1 MSDTNRHFG
10 GVFIKTLGCKVN
22 QAESRTL
29 SEALLEAGA
38 MLTPEAAAEIIVI
51 DTCTV
56 TAEADRKVRKYIR
69 RAVESANCRK
79 VLVTGCLA
87 RMDAAQA
94 VAFGSKVEVLA
105 DKDAVRDRI
114 LDLLPASRAGSPSIS
129 SSSRVR
135 VPIKVQ
141 DGCDAGCAY
150 CIVPLARGSAR
161 SVPLARVMSAAT
173 RAVAAGTPE
182 IVVTGINIGRYR
194 DDQVDLPDLLAAI
207 AGTGVGRVA
216 LSSIEP
222 LDITP
227 RLLQVMANTPSI
239 CSHLHVPLQSGC
251 TRTLQAMGR
260 RYTAE
265 QYRERIDA
273 ARAAIDGL
281 SVTTDLMCGF
291 PGETDDD
298 WEQSIA
304 FCEEMGFS
312 GMHVFRYSPRKDTR
326 AATLPDRVDPSLAA
340 RRARGAREL
349 DARMRSS
356 FLAAKIGRTERVCI
370 ERQREDGCYE
380 GTTPCHSKVIF
391 SSPAVLTPG
400 GIVDISLTGVIEDS
414 LRGKIVCK
422 G

>member
-1 MSDTNRHFG
+1 MTEGIRSAA

-29 SEALLEAGA
+29 AEALLEGGV
-38 MLTPEAAAEIIVI
+38 MLKPEKAAEIIVI

-69 RAVESANCRK
+69 RAVDSENCRK

-87 RMDAAQA
+87 RMDPAQVA
-94 VAFGSKVEVLA
+94 VLGSKIEVLA
-105 DKDAVRDRI
+105 DKDALRDRI
-114 LDLLPASRAGSPSIS
+114 LDLLPTRLSDAVQAHTPGRI
-129 SSSRVR
+129 R

-150 CIVPLARGSAR
+150 CVVPLARGSAR
-161 SVPLARVMSAAT
+161 SVPLAQVMTAAT

-182 IVVTGINIGRYR
+182 IVVTGINIGRYS
-194 DDQVDLPDLLAAI
+194 DGQVTLADLLAAI
-207 AGTGVGRVA
+207 ATTGVRRIA

-227 RLLQVMANTPSI
+227 RLLQVMGTTPSI
-239 CSHLHVPLQSGC
+239 CPHLHVPLQSGC

-298 WEQSIA
+298 WERSIA

-312 GMHVFRYSPRKDTR
+312 GMHVFRYSPRKNTR
-326 AATLPDRVDPSLAA
+326 AATLADRVDPSLVAG
-340 RRARGAREL
+340 RAREARVL
-349 DARMRSS
+349 QDRMRMS
-356 FLAAKIGRTERVCI
+356 FLTAKIGRTESVCI
-370 ERQREDGCYE
+370 ERQRGEGRYE
-380 GTTPCHSKVIF
+380 GTTACHSKVMIC
-391 SSPAVLTPG
+391 SSAVLAPG
-400 GIVDISLTGVIEDS
+400 AIVDISVTGVTEES
-414 LRGKIVCK
+414 LKGKIVSK